1 MCQCEGDY
9 SGYDCSRCTF
19 GHYGP
24 NCSQS
29 QDLPRRP
36 LASYTDDDWED
47 FIEIIQLMRSYDSG
61 YVVILEESLPGSSS
75 WLMRNITLYN
85 LYVWLHQYASK
96 DTVVVGPGNTVDY
109 FY

>member
-1 MCQCEGDY
+1 MHIQVCQCKGDY

-29 QDLPRRP
+29 EVLPRRP

-96 DTVVVGPGNTVDY
+96 DTGVIGPSNIL
-109 FY
+109 